1 MICSG
6 LFRVSTQ
13 ENSHVRQTPNNPQ
26 TNANT
31 SACGAGTYS
40 GEAASACTTCGTG
53 RYSGEAASVCDMCQ
67 AGTYSS
73 VEGATTCT
81 TCGTGKYSGA
91 EGATAE
97 STCFKCQAGTYSGVE
112 GATAATTCQGEF
124 VSSRETGLL
133 RFLEGGPSKLEQKR
147 VTRQRQNN
155 LTKEKRQ
162 NNRMRS
168 RKILWGGS
176 ANMHRMRS
184 RQILFLRGSDV
195 MHRMRCG
202 NLLCSHS
209 SVCRIDMSR

>member
-1 MICSG
+1 MLG
-6 LFRVSTQ
+6 FVRGENTK
-13 ENSHVRQTPNNPQ
+13 NSHVRQPPNDPQ
-26 TNANT
+26 TNTKT
-31 SACGAGTYS
+31 SACG
-40 GEAASACTTCGTG
+40 
-53 RYSGEAASVCDMCQ
+53 

-73 VEGATTCT
+73 VEGATTLSTCT
-81 TCGTGKYSGA
+81 TCGAGTYSVEA
-91 EGATAE
+91 A
-97 STCFKCQAGTYSGVE
+97 SVCDMCQAGTYSGVE